1 MSSRILVTASLTAAL
16 LLGMLPPLHAK
27 RLPPPEVKP
36 VVAGGVE
43 YRAEHERFAMNDR
56 PAGLRAFVEARDA
69 KTKTPLWKVKVYEI
83 VYQGGL
89 ETDAQEVYIASLK
102 MTPKGLVVGTE
113 KKVEYLVDLTKK
125 TAKRLP
131 ATKQK

>member
-1 MSSRILVTASLTAAL
+1 MSSRILATASLTTAL
-16 LLGMLPPLHAK
+16 LLGVLPHLHAK
-27 RLPPPEVKP
+27 RLPPPVVNP

-43 YRAEHERFAMNDR
+43 YRAEHERFAKKDK
-56 PAGLRAFVEARDA
+56 PGGLRAFVEARDA
-69 KTKTPLWKVKVYEI
+69 KTKTVLWKVKVYEV

-89 ETDAQEVYIASLK
+89 ETDVQDVYIASLK
-102 MTPKGLVVGTE
+102 MAPKGLVVRTE

-131 ATKQK
+131 ATK